1 MKILLFTLLVIFLL
15 VSCSPSKCSIYDT
28 LSYIYIDKWEH
39 KSIPQKG
46 MLYISGRKSFIG
58 QKDSIP
64 VINIFTDELDSTYI
78 TCEIERNQLYY
89 INDFYL
95 VLDDSIVYDITD
107 IRRETREDREHWGMF
122 GPSVSCVVTSMKVNG
137 TKIKDSEGIAFP
149 AKLRKIIKKR

>member
-1 MKILLFTLLVIFLL
+1 M
-15 VSCSPSKCSIYDT
+15 SKCNMYDT

-78 TCEIERNQLYY
+78 TKVSHPLKPCLFSFAFACGPPYPLSFNTWLIEVMQTVHILHP
-89 INDFYL
+89 I
-95 VLDDSIVYDITD
+95 
-107 IRRETREDREHWGMF
+107 
-122 GPSVSCVVTSMKVNG
+122 
-137 TKIKDSEGIAFP
+137 FP
-149 AKLRKIIKKR
+149 TLLPLQGF

>member
-64 VINIFTDELDSTYI
+64 VI
-78 TCEIERNQLYY
+78 TCEIERNELYY

-95 VLDDSIVYDITD
+95 VLDDSIVYDISD

>member
-1 MKILLFTLLVIFLL
+1 MKKILLLLLL
-15 VSCSPSKCSIYDT
+15 ACLLYACSVSKCNMYDT

-95 VLDDSIVYDITD
+95 VLDDSIVYDISD